1 MIVADALR
9 ADHLECYGY
18 ELKTAPHLANFA
30 AESLVFEKA
39 LSNSPWTKPSI
50 GSLLTS
56 LYPHEHGAFRWTDN
70 LRNSCLTLAEVFRN
84 RNYRTYALQTNSSIT
99 RRHNFHQGFDIYE
112 ELIDGKAQQVS
123 EKFCAWLRKNKKRP
137 FFAYLHLM
145 DTHIPYN
152 APDEFS
158 REISLDGERA
168 FSWSELKTM
177 DIRILSLLGISQE
190 HRQPLVRL
198 YDAAIRTVDE
208 CFERIIAQLKNLNI
222 FDNTLIIFTSDHGEE
237 FWEHGGFAHGHNLY
251 NETLRVP
258 LILKYGERLP
268 RKRIG
273 SYVQLLDV
281 FPVLLNLAG
290 IQQSWKLRGRDFLQP
305 SHSPAAMA
313 DEIFIEAILFGSEKK
328 AVLNEPWKL
337 IENTGQADSDSLP
350 MLGDL
355 TKYAA
360 RGEKSGF
367 ELYKISEDSS
377 EQKNV
382 ADVYTRIVHQL
393 KKSLLAFRVMAE
405 LPRPSKVDTK
415 KREGLKSLG
424 YIR

>member
-1 MIVADALR
+1 
-9 ADHLECYGY
+9 
-18 ELKTAPHLANFA
+18 
-30 AESLVFEKA
+30 
-39 LSNSPWTKPSI
+39 
-50 GSLLTS
+50 
-56 LYPHEHGAFRWTDN
+56 
-70 LRNSCLTLAEVFRN
+70 
-84 RNYRTYALQTNSSIT
+84 
-99 RRHNFHQGFDIYE
+99 
-112 ELIDGKAQQVS
+112 
-123 EKFCAWLRKNKKRP
+123 
-137 FFAYLHLM
+137 
-145 DTHIPYN
+145 
-152 APDEFS
+152 
-158 REISLDGERA
+158 
-168 FSWSELKTM
+168 
-177 DIRILSLLGISQE
+177 
-190 HRQPLVRL
+190 
-198 YDAAIRTVDE
+198 
-208 CFERIIAQLKNLNI
+208 
-222 FDNTLIIFTSDHGEE
+222 
-237 FWEHGGFAHGHNLY
+237 
-251 NETLRVP
+251 
-258 LILKYGERLP
+258 
-268 RKRIG
+268 
-273 SYVQLLDV
+273 
-281 FPVLLNLAG
+281 
-290 IQQSWKLRGRDFLQP
+290 
-305 SHSPAAMA
+305 MA